1 MYDFIV
7 SFIGSPIA
15 DYPFLV
21 SILSII
27 LSGVIFFMFYSIIA
41 TLFKVR

>member
-7 SFIGSPIA
+7 SFIGGGI
-15 DYPFLV
+15 DKYPFLV
-21 SILSII
+21 SILSLI
-27 LSGVIFFMFYSIIA
+27 LASVIFFMFYSIVA

>member
-7 SFIGSPIA
+7 NFIGEEIA
-15 DYPFLV
+15 AYPFLV
-21 SILSII
+21 CILSVL
-27 LSGVIFFMFYSIIA
+27 LSAVIFFMFYSIIA

>member
-7 SFIGSPIA
+7 SFIGEPIA

-21 SILSII
+21 CVLSII
-27 LSGVIFFMFYSIIA
+27 LASVIFFMFYTIIA

>member
-7 SFIGSPIA
+7 SFIGSQIQG
-15 DYPFLV
+15 YPFLV
-21 SILSII
+21 CVLSVILAS
-27 LSGVIFFMFYSIIA
+27 VIFFMFYSIIA